1 MVYPGEE
8 KHLTILETRMP
19 FIKCPLQ
26 TRTTTGHITQD
37 AQVRQ
42 VKTHQLPQLRTC
54 VPQVHLMFLLT
65 RRLTDLSMSA
75 VEDRD
80 ESHPSQAFL

>member
-8 KHLTILETRMP
+8 KHRTILETRMP

-54 VPQVHLMFLLT
+54 VPQVRLLFLLT
-65 RRLTDLSMSA
+65 RSSTDLSMSA
-75 VEDRD
+75 VDSSNHNRG
-80 ESHPSQAFL
+80 